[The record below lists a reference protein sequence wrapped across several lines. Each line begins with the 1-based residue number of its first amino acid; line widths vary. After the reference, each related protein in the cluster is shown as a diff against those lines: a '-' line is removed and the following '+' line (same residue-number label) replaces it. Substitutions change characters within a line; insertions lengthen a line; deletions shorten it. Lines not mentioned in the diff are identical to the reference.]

1 MQARGHA
8 HRSTFA
14 ETVQRNVF
22 LEKTHSQHQP
32 LIFINGIVF
41 LNNTFKSGFGTGV
54 PCGGHWAN
62 PMTTVGTDSIAQFPS
77 VATGRLINKKQLVLS
92 AFEIPDLPYLR
103 YLGW

>member
-1 MQARGHA
+1 MHTAC
-8 HRSTFA
+8 TFA
-14 ETVQRNVF
+14 EAVQRNVF

-54 PCGGHWAN
+54 PCSGHWAN
-62 PMTTVGTDSIAQFPS
+62 PLATAGTDSIAQCPS
-77 VATGRLINKKQLVLS
+77 VATSRLINKKQLALS